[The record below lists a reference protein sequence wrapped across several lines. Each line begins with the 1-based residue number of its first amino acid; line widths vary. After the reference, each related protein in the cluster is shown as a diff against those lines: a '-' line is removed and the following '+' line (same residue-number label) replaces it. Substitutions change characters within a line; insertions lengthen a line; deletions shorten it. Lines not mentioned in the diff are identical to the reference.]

1 LEADGIFAIF
11 ASESS
16 VAEEVVG
23 AWYADY
29 PKSGSIYQGEDRDD
43 LTYTR
48 VVQYYKFEA
57 DGTGVWTEF
66 LYDAGGKCV
75 MQYGS
80 MVGVDPDGAFTYT
93 VAPDGLIQVTMLHN
107 YADEMPKSWSL
118 AYADGNSSGAE
129 TQHKKG
135 IVSMPVVLPL
145 IIKGMLDY
153 SPELKDYRIEDFLS
167 QQFFDTGIIDWL
179 NSKDYS
185 TDDIEKKLVEL
196 VDNGLTANGRTY
208 TQNRWLRC
216 WRSDTPATSSVHT
229 GRHGARPTSCSPPRA
244 MDAHAADEGKL
255 FKVWD
260 DAFSTSDHVDGGF
273 TFFVNMG
280 MMHNLAQQF
289 QWLTE

>member
-1 LEADGIFAIF
+1 M
-11 ASESS
+11 
-16 VAEEVVG
+16 VG

-118 AYADGNSSGAE
+118 AYADGKIAGADGSHPFSLGQATAAQTAAVKALDE
-129 TQHKKG
+129 TYHGGELTGSQRLKFERKEFLAQATTYTFEYPT
-135 IVSMPVVLPL
+135 VS
-145 IIKGMLDY
+145 Y
-153 SPELKDYRIEDFLS
+153 
-167 QQFFDTGIIDWL
+167 TGEYIL
-179 NSKDYS
+179 MSAM
-185 TDDIEKKLVEL
+185 
-196 VDNGLTANGRTY
+196 LTA
-208 TQNRWLRC
+208 W
-216 WRSDTPATSSVHT
+216 TPAAPQAGDKIETVHIYNHYT
-229 GRHGARPTSCSPPRA
+229 ITADRECPTSTLTQG
-244 MDAHAADEGKL
+244 DTQEQ
-255 FKVWD
+255 
-260 DAFSTSDHVDGGF
+260 
-273 TFFVNMG
+273 
-280 MMHNLAQQF
+280 NL
-289 QWLTE
+289 LKTICLEDRTG